1 MASARACSIPPSRLA
16 IAAFR
21 PFDFESEVTAGTINT
36 IMIAMIPM
44 TTNISSS
51 VNPPAS
57 RSRGTTARQEPR
69 TRSRCEAEI
78 TKQEV
83 ENLETGERKPESGER
98 KLDSSVKAKRSR
110 SFGNVKALRRSRC
123 RSVKTRRVGKGDTN
137 LSLEHTREVVKG

>member
-21 PFDFESEVTAGTINT
+21 PFDFEREVTAGTINT

-51 VNPPAS
+51 VNPPS
-57 RSRGTTARQEPR
+57 RKATARQEPR

-83 ENLETGERKPESGER
+83 EDLETGERKPESGER

-123 RSVKTRRVGKGDTN
+123 LSVKTRRVGNGDTN
-137 LSLEHTREVVKG
+137 LSVQHRLEIVNL